1 MSESRLN
8 KLLSYYE
15 KDGQDAFIIFALAK
29 EYEQLSQNDKA
40 LEHYLELKKKHSD
53 YIGLYYHLAKLFEKL
68 GDTTLAMDT
77 YNEGVELAKSQKDF
91 HALSE
96 LNNARM
102 NLEME
107 MDN

>member
-53 YIGLYYHLAKLFEKL
+53 HW
-68 GDTTLAMDT
+68 
-77 YNEGVELAKSQKDF
+77 
-91 HALSE
+91 
-96 LNNARM
+96 
-102 NLEME
+102 
-107 MDN
+107 